1 MGGRGASSS
10 TALAR
15 TRQQQSTL
23 PKHGAALAALRSTGA
38 RVDGDVGP
46 VAARVF
52 GDSGPSAW
60 SALTTAPAGYSVH
73 VDRFVDEGA
82 SVEMYGLVR
91 TSAGAHAGEFGSTF
105 HREGGRLIAKT
116 DNLLMTKDHQ
126 QLGAGAQVAR
136 NLEETYRRLG
146 VSEVRLH
153 ASQVGRYVWARQGYD
168 YSASTGQ
175 QMHEAYRGW
184 LSRNGHDV
192 GEASAALRGARALA
206 ESKHG
211 KAFLLS
217 DDAPNWHGSKKL

>member
-15 TRQQQSTL
+15 TRTQQSTL
-23 PKHGAALAALRSTGA
+23 PKSGAALAALRSTGA

-73 VDRFVDEGA
+73 VDRFVEEGSA
-82 SVEMYGLVR
+82 VEMYGTVR
-91 TSAGAHAGEFGSTF
+91 TAAGGHAGEFGATF
-105 HREGGRLIAKT
+105 SREGGRLIAKT
-116 DNLLMTKDHQ
+116 DNLLMAEAHQ
-126 QLGAGAQVAR
+126 SKGAGAAVAR

-168 YSASTGQ
+168 YSQATGQ
-175 QMHEAYRGW
+175 QMHAAYGSW
-184 LSRNGHDV
+184 LDRNGHDV
-192 GEASAALRGARALA
+192 GEAGAALRGARALA
-206 ESKHG
+206 ESRHG

-217 DDAPNWHGSKKL
+217 DDAPNWHGSKRL